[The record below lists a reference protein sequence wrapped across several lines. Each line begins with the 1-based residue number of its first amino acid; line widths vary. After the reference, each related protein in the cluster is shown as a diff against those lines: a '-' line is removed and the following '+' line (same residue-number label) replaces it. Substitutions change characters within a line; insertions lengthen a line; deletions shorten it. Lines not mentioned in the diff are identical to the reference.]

1 MQGIAYY
8 DAAIAIADRIVE
20 YTEYVRPI
28 CLPMTPVD
36 DEDAFADD
44 LVTLAGKNS
53 LDSSTFCKS
62 RWTSKVWKSVGPS
75 SPWT

>member
-44 LVTLAGKNS
+44 LVTLAGNYTQC
-53 LDSSTFCKS
+53 STGGLK
-62 RWTSKVWKSVGPS
+62 WKKILADF
-75 SPWT
+75 